1 MSFKTTLNYVK
12 MILILSHEHLDEPT
26 NCIIDWLLYHNANFK
41 RLNGSD
47 FSFASNLK
55 IDLVEN
61 TIRDNNG
68 QILSPSDISVV
79 WYRRWVAPL
88 EKKTYF
94 ENFLKKGFTNDET
107 LLIETYNKYLQQEST
122 IYTNGIFSI
131 FKDKFWIPKPSKARG
146 NINKLDVLLRAKDTG
161 LKIPNTIVTSSKED
175 VIEFLES
182 NGSIITKPI
191 YEANTFRYKEIEKP
205 LLTAEVTNEDI
216 KEFPETFFP
225 SLFQNNIKKEFEI
238 RTFIHRNKI
247 YSMAMFSQNDK
258 QTSVDFR
265 NYNIEKPNR
274 YVPFILPSEIET
286 KLLNLL
292 EDLELNTGSIDL
304 IYDGSN
310 YIFLEINPVGQ
321 FGMVSLNC
329 NYHLEKMIAED
340 LIDLE
345 QLKKESFNLIK

>member
-1 MSFKTTLNYVK
+1 

-26 NCIIDWLLYHNANFK
+26 NYIIDWLLYHNANFI

-47 FSFASNLK
+47 FSFTSNLK
-55 IDLVEN
+55 IDLIDN
-61 TIRDNNG
+61 TVRDNNG
-68 QILSPSDISVV
+68 RVISAADINVV
-79 WYRRWVAPL
+79 WYRRWVAPS

-94 ENFLKKGFTNDET
+94 GSFLENGFTDDET

-131 FKDKFWIPKPSKARG
+131 FKDKLWIPKPNKARG
-146 NINKLDVLLRAKDTG
+146 NINKLDVLLRAKDVG
-161 LKIPNTIVTSSKED
+161 LKIPNTIVTSCKKD
-175 VIEFLES
+175 VIDFLAA

-205 LLTAEVTNEDI
+205 LLTAEVNDEDI
-216 KEFPETFFP
+216 QEFPDTFFP

-247 YSMAMFSQNDK
+247 YSMAMFSQNDA

-274 YVPFILPSEIET
+274 YVPFDLPDEVEN
-286 KLLNLL
+286 KLLILL

-304 IYDGSN
+304 IYDGED

-321 FGMVSLNC
+321 FGMVSVNC
-329 NYHLEKMIAED
+329 NYHLGKMIAED
-340 LIDLE
+340 LIDIQ
-345 QLKKESFNLIK
+345 QLKMNII